1 MLKVYNSLIN
11 RIQETSFEKDE
22 IKIYLCGPTVQ
33 SSPHIGHGRSAVVFD
48 FFVRYL
54 KHLKYKVI
62 FVRNI
67 TDIDDKIIE
76 KSKAEGISPKELS
89 EKVIFDF
96 HKAYSELNCLNPEF
110 EPRATESIEQIISFI
125 ELLIEKGYAYISNS
139 GVYFEVAKYSD
150 YFALSGR
157 KTDEVL
163 SGTRIDVKEDKK
175 KPEDFALWK
184 FAKDGEPFWNT
195 PWGKG
200 RPGWHIE
207 CSAMIREIF
216 ASGIDFHCGGNDLIF
231 PHHENELA
239 QSSSAYEDEVFV
251 KYWMH
256 NGMVNLSGQK
266 MSKSEGNIK
275 LLNQYID
282 DYGGELIRFFYLRS
296 HYRKPQEFS
305 EDLLIEAKTTLI
317 RLQELLQE
325 VDPVNSNED
334 TMRIFYDCMN
344 DDLNTPKL
352 LGEIFTTIN
361 KLGEKSKNDQKNI
374 KQTIKFIFK
383 LLGFELNFTLKIDQ
397 DKLIEFFKKYQ
408 IDFENLNLAMEK
420 FIHLRETYRKDKNFK
435 AADTMRE
442 DIYNLGIN
450 ILDGETIEWYWRS
463 S

>member
-207 CSAMIREIF
+207 CSAMIRDIF

>member
-207 CSAMIREIF
+207 CSAMIRDIF

-325 VDPVNSNED
+325 VDPINSNED

>member
-207 CSAMIREIF
+207 CSAMIRDIF

-325 VDPVNSNED
+325 VDPVNSNAD

>member
-317 RLQELLQE
+317 RLQELFQE

>member
-110 EPRATESIEQIISFI
+110 EPRATESIEQIINFI

-207 CSAMIREIF
+207 CSAMIRDIF